1 VSPDSWAETETETEA
16 ARRFWRRALQLL
28 WTSLIVLAGVGVLLP
43 AALRLEWG
51 RYVVPCL
58 LGGLAGLAI
67 AVALLGSALSRHLT
81 GIVLGAFTLPLLAA
95 HLGTVAIRS
104 ELEFGAYSASLL
116 PFITWAAVAALGVLG
131 IARIWRAGPDAPTP
145 PPESK
150 GAQP

>member
-1 VSPDSWAETETETEA
+1 MSPDSWIESEAEAE
-16 ARRFWRRALQLL
+16 RRFQRRALRLV
-28 WTSLIVLAGVGVLLP
+28 WTSVIVLGVVGVLLP
-43 AALRLEWG
+43 AALLLEWG
-51 RYVVPCL
+51 RYVVPCF

-67 AVALLGSALSRHLT
+67 AVALLGSPQSRHLT

-116 PFITWAAVAALGVLG
+116 PFLAWGAAAALGVLG
-131 IARIWRAGPDAPTP
+131 IARVWRAGPDAPTP

-150 GAQP
+150 GAPP